1 MSAAVVP
8 PRRPLR
14 RGAWWTPWAFLAP
27 FVLVFGTFVALPAV
41 RGIWM
46 SLHDWDYLMPSKP
59 FVGLGNY
66 ADLFDSTSVVFQR
79 FWDGMAATGIFVV
92 ASVPFLLTLPL
103 LLAMALNRRFPGRTF
118 LRAVVFLPYVLGV
131 AVVGVL
137 FRFVLDPNLGVL
149 NHLLGL
155 TGLDRLLHALGA
167 GDPVPWL
174 TAQPWTWVSLVGVTV
189 WWTLGFNTII
199 YLAGLQDVPR
209 ELYDAAEVD
218 GASAAQ
224 RFRHVTLPG
233 LRPVLAFVLTMTFLA
248 SANMFGQA
256 DLMTSG
262 GPGTSTRTALM
273 VILDTGLGQYK
284 MGSAAAMGYL
294 LSIGLGLVSIAN
306 FWALRE
312 RGGGRGGGRG
322 GRRRGA
328 RGRRAAAG
336 GAS

>member
-1 MSAAVVP
+1 M
-8 PRRPLR
+8 R
-14 RGAWWTPWAFLAP
+14 RGAWFTPYLFLAP
-27 FVLVFGTFVALPAV
+27 FLMIFGTFVAFPAV
-41 RGIWM
+41 RGLWM

-66 ADLFDSTSVVFQR
+66 ADLFDSTSVVSGR
-79 FWDGMAATGIFVV
+79 FWDGMAATGIFTV
-92 ASVPFLLTLPL
+92 ASVPVLLTVPL

-137 FRFVLDPNLGVL
+137 FRFVLDPNLGIL
-149 NHLLGL
+149 NHLLQL

-189 WWTLGFNTII
+189 WWTLGFNMII
-199 YLAGLQDVPR
+199 YLAGLQDVPA
-209 ELYDAAEVD
+209 ELYDAAKVD
-218 GASAAQ
+218 GASSRQ

-233 LRPVLAFVLTMTFLA
+233 LRPVLAFVLTMTVLA

-273 VILDTGLGQYK
+273 VILDTGLGQYR
-284 MGSAAAMGYL
+284 MGAAAAMGYL
-294 LSIGLGLVSIAN
+294 LSIGFGVVSIVS
-306 FWALRE
+306 FVALRE
-312 RGGGRGGGRG
+312 RDGVPR
-322 GRRRGA
+322 RRRGLRA
-328 RGRRAAAG
+328 RSAA
-336 GAS
+336 